1 MSEFPFRG
9 SIGLVGKVLQE
20 VDDSHLDIEFF
31 HEPKYRG
38 AVPSAVLGDL
48 RVLPVSFGVCSMPV
62 GLLRNFH
69 W

>member
-48 RVLPVSFGVCSMPV
+48 RVLPCARTGQGHGETLFVITS
-62 GLLRNFH
+62 
-69 W
+69 